1 MLRKIMKMV
10 IRKILGTLKKRNIE
24 YQLKEDM
31 DIREEEMKGK
41 VFRNYHPGHMIG
53 FIETREASK

>member
-41 VFRNYHPGHMIG
+41 VFRNYHLGHMIG